1 MSTTTYRGRDIT
13 LEQAK
18 LAVKAARD
26 FGPAGEHYTAAEV
39 ETLNR
44 LCRDAYLACQAAGVT
59 IGQMRLELY
68 RLERE
73 EHRIQLERICAE
85 FKAAA
90 LAQGGA
96 Q

>member
-1 MSTTTYRGRDIT
+1 VSALLI
-13 LEQAK
+13 EQARA
-18 LAVKAARD
+18 AVKAARD
-26 FGPAGEHYTAAEV
+26 FEPAGKHYTADEV

-44 LCRDAYLACQAAGVT
+44 LCKEAYLACHAAGVT

-73 EHRIQLERICAE
+73 EHRQELERICAE

-96 Q
+96 R